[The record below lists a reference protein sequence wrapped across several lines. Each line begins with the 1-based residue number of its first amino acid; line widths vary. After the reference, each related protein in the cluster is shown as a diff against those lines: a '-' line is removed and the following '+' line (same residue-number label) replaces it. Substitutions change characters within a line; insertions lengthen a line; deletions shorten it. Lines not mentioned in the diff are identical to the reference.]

1 MKALKILLDERKQQ
15 LDIFEQNKE
24 LGNPNESNYIVLLNE
39 AIKELEEYES
49 DMDSY
54 LDYTT
59 GSRCTKSF
67 NSCLG
72 SIKIA
77 YGKEL
82 EKIIKEDRQDRL
94 AELEALLPKNKFFR
108 LKTLEKIN
116 KEMIDLR
123 KENQDLKSRSCVTC
137 KYGHTYQFDE
147 DIECIKLGADTQGS
161 YFEKDFYCKNWELK
175 NERD

>member
-1 MKALKILLDERKQQ
+1 MKALEILKEQYNMLSKDIDGVWIDPEKID
-15 LDIFEQNKE
+15 
-24 LGNPNESNYIVLLNE
+24 E
-39 AIKELEEYES
+39 AIKELEEYVS

-82 EKIIKEDRQDRL
+82 EKLVTENSEDRL
-94 AELEALLPKNKFFR
+94 AELE
-108 LKTLEKIN
+108 
-116 KEMIDLR
+116 EMIDLR

-147 DIECIKLGADTQGS
+147 DIECMKLGADTQGL

>member
-1 MKALKILLDERKQQ
+1 MKVLEILKEQYNMLSK
-15 LDIFEQNKE
+15 DIDGVWIDPEK
-24 LGNPNESNYIVLLNE
+24 IDE

-82 EKIIKEDRQDRL
+82 EKIVKEDSQDRL
-94 AELEALLPKNKFFR
+94 VEPEALEIENKS
-108 LKTLEKIN
+108 LVKTLEKMN
-116 KEMIDLR
+116 EEMIDLR
-123 KENQDLKSRSCVTC
+123 KENQDLKNSNNELLKGLKSTQKRLEEWLEKC
-137 KYGHTYQFDE
+137 K
-147 DIECIKLGADTQGS
+147 
-161 YFEKDFYCKNWELK
+161 
-175 NERD
+175 

>member
-1 MKALKILLDERKQQ
+1 MKALEYLKKEREIKKHCADVTWGYYDK
-15 LDIFEQNKE
+15 DID
-24 LGNPNESNYIVLLNE
+24 E

-82 EKIIKEDRQDRL
+82 EKLVKENSEDRL
-94 AELEALLPKNKFFR
+94 AELEGK
-108 LKTLEKIN
+108 KIN
-116 KEMIDLR
+116 NLIESIKTTSEYSKYIQA
-123 KENQDLKSRSCVTC
+123 KKDLKDVLKGGKDYHSCS
-137 KYGHTYQFDE
+137 FM
-147 DIECIKLGADTQGS
+147 DISIRDDR
-161 YFEKDFYCKNWELK
+161 FEARKKELIEYIGIFILNK
-175 NERD
+175 IEEVNG